1 MSGVGRRR
9 YLGFRAQAPASARTW
24 LTSLLPFE
32 MQPNAGLIVALCW
45 QLDNGES
52 AGALKFRQL
61 RMALLGPSPKT
72 VVTIPPSPLSLFK
85 HLGAA
90 AIGSRS
96 SEQGV
101 EISLAPQSLATPS
114 LLPLAKS
121 PAERTDG
128 HRDASASGL
137 EASVPPQGKQDSG
150 GGGGWSAEP
159 PSPLSQFI
167 GMFQSA
173 SRREVSKHILR
184 VWKKRT
190 VAARRLSA
198 ASLTA
203 LSETRL
209 SSSSALES
217 PTGVAD
223 QDDLGASGT
232 LFNIQFSTR
241 QQGDAPTRSGPSQD
255 QEQQQH
261 QQQHKFLADTLGQVF
276 WWVRTLL
283 LRGAFRQWRTTARAR
298 ALERLTLQRFRSR
311 RLRRLLYDSF
321 HRWGFTCQLE

>member
-1 MSGVGRRR
+1 
-9 YLGFRAQAPASARTW
+9 
-24 LTSLLPFE
+24 

-150 GGGGWSAEP
+150 GGGGWSA
-159 PSPLSQFI
+159 
-167 GMFQSA
+167 
-173 SRREVSKHILR
+173 VSKHILR

>member
-1 MSGVGRRR
+1 
-9 YLGFRAQAPASARTW
+9 
-24 LTSLLPFE
+24 
-32 MQPNAGLIVALCW
+32 
-45 QLDNGES
+45 
-52 AGALKFRQL
+52 
-61 RMALLGPSPKT
+61 MALLGPSPKT
-72 VVTIPPSPLSLFK
+72 VIATPPSPVSLWK

-101 EISLAPQSLATPS
+101 EISLAPQSLATPP
-114 LLPLAKS
+114 LLPLTKS
-121 PAERTDG
+121 PAERTDVSIQP
-128 HRDASASGL
+128 HCAHQDASATGL
-137 EASVPPQGKQDSG
+137 QACVPPQGTQDSG

-203 LSETRL
+203 SSGSRLSL

-217 PTGVAD
+217 PTGIAD

-241 QQGDAPTRSGPSQD
+241 QQGDAPTRSGPSQ
-255 QEQQQH
+255 EQQ
-261 QQQHKFLADTLGQVF
+261 QQQHKLLADTLGQVF

-283 LRGAFRQWRTTARAR
+283 LRVAFRQWSTTARAR
-298 ALERLTLQRFRSR
+298 ALGRLALQRFRSR
-311 RLRRLLYDSF
+311 RLRRLLYSSF
-321 HRWGFTCQLE
+321 LQWGFACHLK

>member
-1 MSGVGRRR
+1 
-9 YLGFRAQAPASARTW
+9 
-24 LTSLLPFE
+24 
-32 MQPNAGLIVALCW
+32 
-45 QLDNGES
+45 
-52 AGALKFRQL
+52 
-61 RMALLGPSPKT
+61 MAFLGPGPKT
-72 VVTIPPSPLSLFK
+72 VVATPPSPVSLWK

-96 SEQGV
+96 SDQGV
-101 EISLAPQSLATPS
+101 EISLAPQSLATPP
-114 LLPLAKS
+114 LLPLTKS
-121 PAERTDG
+121 PAERTDVSIQP
-128 HRDASASGL
+128 HCANQDSSASG
-137 EASVPPQGKQDSG
+137 VPPQGTQDSS

-203 LSETRL
+203 SSGSRLSL

-223 QDDLGASGT
+223 QDDLGASGA

-241 QQGDAPTRSGPSQD
+241 QQGDAPTRSGPSQ
-255 QEQQQH
+255 EQQQQQQQQ
-261 QQQHKFLADTLGQVF
+261 QQQHKLLADTLGQVF

-283 LRGAFRQWRTTARAR
+283 LRGAFRQWSTTARAR
-298 ALERLTLQRFRSR
+298 ILERLVLQRFRSR
-311 RLRRLLYDSF
+311 RLRRLLYSSF
-321 HRWGFTCQLE
+321 HRWGFACPLE